1 MRHIESFPVLRF
13 GDLLRRIIRGQA
25 LCRACVPILALGLL
39 LVPASYT
46 QVVTATLT
54 GTVTDDSG
62 ASVPRANVTATETT
76 TGVSRSTV
84 TSVDGVYS
92 LPFLSPGTYRVDIE
106 KTGFKKSSQE
116 AVTLGVSTVARVD
129 AVLNLGSV
137 QETIVVTGE
146 AALLQAEN
154 AEVAKNFETPTVTEL
169 PISDRSAQAVVGL
182 MAGVGLPV
190 RYSGGPLE
198 DAQTTYTFNANGQP
212 LASNNTMVDGIDNV
226 NHSLGLSIYL
236 PSAEDVEEVHV
247 TTNSYSAEFGRV
259 GGAVVNILTKS
270 GTNQLHGSAWEFNK
284 VAALAARDFFNK
296 DTQPKPHLA
305 NNDWGAAAGGA
316 IKKDKTFY
324 YGTYEGKTQRW
335 STTSTASLPQPAWLQ
350 GNFSAVPGLA
360 LYDPNAGNLDGTGRQ
375 PIPSSI
381 LPTSELSPVSLK
393 LNAFMPS
400 PNLSGLTNNYV
411 TQIPSSYNSNS
422 YDGRLD
428 QNLSDRTKIYLKFNT
443 SRFKVK
449 VGSLYHT
456 GIGDDRV
463 STNYTLTGAVNLTHG
478 FSPTLL
484 TEVRIAYNRW
494 YDNVES
500 ADTVT
505 NQQLGIFDPNPDW
518 ISRQVLA
525 WENIGGM
532 TAIGPGTGS
541 PIIEADNVFP
551 FANTWTKSLNKH
563 SIKWGGEFTRYRND
577 RFQPQG
583 LNLGARGEFWFNPDT
598 TQLNLG
604 GGASS
609 PLGLYG
615 SFANS
620 FASYELGTPDQRGRT
635 FMTVTPTVRQSRFA
649 GFVQDSYKVTP
660 KLTLDL
666 GIRYEYYSAVTPR
679 YPGGA
684 SNYEPSMNSLLVAGV
699 GGVNMSTDVNAKP
712 TYFAPRLG
720 VAYSPGRKTVIRAGY
735 AFSYWEERFGFT
747 GGTLNTQYPVIY
759 NVQDGV
765 QNSFKVVGNF
775 NAIPVVNLVP
785 IPSNGIINPAP
796 NQAFYY
802 MPENYT
808 LPSVYNY
815 NFVVQRQLSNSMT
828 IDAGYVGNVGRHLA
842 YAQNLNVGRPGAGPN
857 AALLNI
863 LYGRTATTTIRAYGV
878 NSNYNSLQ
886 VNFTKRFAHGLH
898 ITAAYAFSKSLDVT
912 SENGSF
918 LDNWNTKRTY
928 GPSGWDQTHM
938 LTVNHVYELP
948 FGKGQRFLNRGGV
961 LAAVLS
967 KWQVSGVFRRMTG
980 FPFTP
985 TAPVTSCNCAAVSTI
1000 YADVVGSPQYPHGVG
1015 PGTPWVSQSAFV
1027 LPQAN
1032 TFGNAGRNILRG
1044 PGLTNY
1050 DANIARKFPIKERVT
1065 AELRLEANNA
1075 LNTPHF
1081 ANPSALTGAATFG
1094 IITASGF
1101 NGNRLVQT
1109 ALRITF

>member
-1 MRHIESFPVLRF
+1 MRFKL
-13 GDLLRRIIRGQA
+13 DLRRA
-25 LCRACVPILALGLL
+25 SVLILTIGLL
-39 LVPASYT
+39 SAVPCFS
-46 QVVTATLT
+46 QVVSATLT
-54 GTVTDDSG
+54 GTVTDSSG
-62 ASVPRANVTATETT
+62 ATVPQATVTATETT
-76 TGVSRSTV
+76 TGITRSTV
-84 TSVDGVYS
+84 TSAEGVYS
-92 LPFLSPGTYRVDIE
+92 LPFLNPGTYRVDIE
-106 KTGFKKSSQE
+106 KSGFKKFSRDNV
-116 AVTLGVSTVARVD
+116 ALGVSTVGRVD
-129 AVLNLGSV
+129 SVLETGSL

-154 AEVAKNFETPTVTEL
+154 AEVARNFETPTVTEL
-169 PISDRSAQAVVGL
+169 PIADRSAQAVAGL

-198 DAQTTYTFNANGQP
+198 DAQTTYLFNANGQP
-212 LASNNTMVDGIDNV
+212 LAANNTMVDGIDNI

-270 GTNQLHGSAWEFNK
+270 GTNHFHGSAWEFNK

-305 NNDWGAAAGGA
+305 NNDWGAAAGGP
-316 IKKDKTFY
+316 IRKDKTFY
-324 YGTYEGKTQRW
+324 YATYEGKTQRS

-360 LYDPNAGNLDGTGRQ
+360 LYDPNSGNLDGTGRT
-375 PIPSSI
+375 PIPNNVLPSSEV
-381 LPTSELSPVSLK
+381 SSVSLK
-393 LNAFMPS
+393 LNGFMPA
-400 PNLSGLTNNYV
+400 PNLPGLTNNYV
-411 TQIPSSYNSNS
+411 TQIPLSYNSNS

-443 SRFKVK
+443 SRFNVK
-449 VGSLYHT
+449 QGSLYHT
-456 GIGDDRV
+456 GMGDDRV
-463 STNYTLTGAVNLTHG
+463 STNYTLTGAINLTHG

-505 NQQLGIFDPNPDW
+505 NQQLGIFNPNPDW
-518 ISRQVLA
+518 ISQQVMA
-525 WENIGGM
+525 WVNIGGM

-541 PIIEADNVFP
+541 PIIEADNIFP

-563 SIKWGGEFTRYRND
+563 SLKFGGEFTRYRND

-604 GGASS
+604 SGGSS

-684 SNYEPSMNSLLVAGV
+684 SNYEPSTNSVLVAGV
-699 GGVNMSTDVNAKP
+699 GGVGMSTDVNAKP

-720 VAYSPGRKTVIRAGY
+720 AAYSIGTKTVIRAGY

-775 NAIPVVNLVP
+775 NAIPVVPFVP
-785 IPSNGIINPAP
+785 IPSNGIISPAP

-815 NFVVQRQLSNSMT
+815 NLVVQRQLTNSMT

-857 AALLNI
+857 AALYNL
-863 LYGRTATTTIRAYGV
+863 LFGRTASTTIRAYGV
-878 NSNYNSLQ
+878 NSDYNSLQ
-886 VNFTKRFAHGLH
+886 VNFTKRFNRGLH
-898 ITAAYAFSKSLDVT
+898 ITAAYAFSKSLDVN

-918 LDNWNTKRTY
+918 LDDLNFKRTH
-928 GPSGWDQTHM
+928 GPSTFDQTHM
-938 LTVNHVYELP
+938 LTINHVYQLP
-948 FGKGQRFLNRGGV
+948 FGKGQPFLNQGGV
-961 LAAVLS
+961 LAAVVS
-967 KWQVSGVFRRMTG
+967 NWQVSGVFRYMTG

-1000 YADVVGSPQYPHGVG
+1000 YADIAGSPQYPHGVG
-1015 PGTPWVSQSAFV
+1015 PGQPWISPSAFV
-1027 LPQAN
+1027 LPQVN
-1032 TFGNAGRNILRG
+1032 TFGNSGRDVLRG

-1050 DANIARKFPIKERVT
+1050 DANIVRKFPVRERVNV
-1065 AELRLEANNA
+1065 ELRFEANNA

-1081 ANPSALTGAATFG
+1081 ANPSALVGSATFG

-1109 ALRITF
+1109 ALRVTF

>member
-1 MRHIESFPVLRF
+1 MCLNGVFLPRLHAIGMRVS
-13 GDLLRRIIRGQA
+13 
-25 LCRACVPILALGLL
+25 LGLL
-39 LVPASYT
+39 LASLAYS

-54 GTVTDDSG
+54 GTVTDASG
-62 ASVPRANVTATETT
+62 ATVPQANVTATETT

-84 TSVDGVYS
+84 TSAEGVYS
-92 LPFLSPGTYRVDIE
+92 LPFLNPGTYRVDIE
-106 KTGFKKSSQE
+106 KAGFKKFSR
-116 AVTLGVSTVARVD
+116 ANIGLGVSTVGRVD
-129 AVLNLGSV
+129 AVLAPGSV
-137 QETIVVTGE
+137 QETVEVTAE
-146 AALLQAEN
+146 APLLQAEN
-154 AEVAKNFETPTVTEL
+154 AEVARNFETQSVTEL
-169 PISDRSAQAVVGL
+169 PIADRSAQAVAGL

-198 DAQTTYTFNANGQP
+198 DAQTTYLFNANGQP
-212 LASNNTMVDGIDNV
+212 LAANNTMVDGIDNV

-270 GTNQLHGSAWEFNK
+270 GTNQFHGSAWEFNK

-305 NNDWGAAAGGA
+305 NNDWGATAGGPVR
-316 IKKDKTFY
+316 KDKTFY
-324 YGTYEGKTQRW
+324 FVTYEGKTQRS
-335 STTSTASLPQPAWLQ
+335 STTSTASMPQPAWLQ
-350 GNFSAVPGLA
+350 GNFSAVPGLL
-360 LYDPNAGNLDGTGRQ
+360 LYDPNTGNADGTGRT
-375 PIPSSI
+375 PIPNNI
-381 LPTSELSPVSLK
+381 VPTSELSPVSLK

-411 TQIPSSYNSNS
+411 TQIPLTYNSNS
-422 YDGRLD
+422 YDGRVD
-428 QNLSDRTKIYLKFNT
+428 QNLSERTKIYLKFNT
-443 SRFKVK
+443 SRFHVTQ
-449 VGSLYHT
+449 GSLYHT
-456 GIGDDRV
+456 GIGDDRY
-463 STNYTLTGAVNLTHG
+463 SRNYTLTGAINLTHG

-505 NQQLGIFDPNPDW
+505 NQQLGIYNPNPDW
-518 ISRQVLA
+518 ISMQTMA
-525 WENIGGM
+525 WVNIGGM
-532 TAIGPGTGS
+532 SAIGAGTGS

-551 FANTWTKSLNKH
+551 FANTWTKMINKH
-563 SIKWGGEFTRYRND
+563 SIKWGEEFTRYRND

-604 GGASS
+604 SAGGSA
-609 PLGLYG
+609 LGSYG
-615 SFANS
+615 SLANS
-620 FASYELGTPDQRGRT
+620 VASYMFGTPDQRGRT
-635 FMTVTPTVRQSRFA
+635 YLTVWPTVRQSRFA
-649 GFVQDSYKVTP
+649 GFVQDSYKVTAN
-660 KLTLDL
+660 LTLDL

-684 SNYEPSMNSLLVAGV
+684 SNYEPATNSLLVAGYGNV
-699 GGVNMSTDVNAKP
+699 SMSTDVNAKP

-720 VAYSPGRKTVIRAGY
+720 AAYSINNKTVIRAGY

-775 NAIPVVNLVP
+775 NALPTVNLLP
-785 IPSNGIINPAP
+785 IPSSGIITPAP

-802 MPENYT
+802 MPANYT

-815 NFVVQRQLSNSMT
+815 NFSIQRQVSNTMS
-828 IDAGYVGNVGRHLA
+828 IDVGYVGNVGRHLA

-857 AALLNI
+857 AALYNVLF
-863 LYGRTATTTIRAYGV
+863 GRTASTTIRAYGV

-886 VNFTKRFAHGLH
+886 VNFSKRFAHGLH
-898 ITAAYAFSKSLDVT
+898 INAAYAYSKSLDDN
-912 SENGSF
+912 SENGGF
-918 LDNWNTKRTY
+918 LDDWNFNRTH
-928 GPSGWDQTHM
+928 GPSSFDQTHM

-948 FGKGQRFLNRGGV
+948 FGKGQPLLNKGGV
-961 LAAVLS
+961 FAAALS
-967 KWQVSGVFRRMTG
+967 HWQLSGVFRYMTG
-980 FPFTP
+980 QPFTP

-1000 YADVVGSPQYPHGVG
+1000 YADVVGSPTYPHGVG
-1015 PGTPWVSQSAFV
+1015 PGTPWVSPSAFAI
-1027 LPQAN
+1027 PQAN
-1032 TFGNAGRNILRG
+1032 TFGDAGRDILRG

-1050 DANIARKFPIKERVT
+1050 DANLVRKFSIKERLNM
-1065 AELRLEANNA
+1065 EFRFEANNA

-1081 ANPSALTGAATFG
+1081 ANPSALIGSATFG
-1094 IITASGF
+1094 IITASGY

-1109 ALRITF
+1109 ALRLTF

>member
-1 MRHIESFPVLRF
+1 MRFKL
-13 GDLLRRIIRGQA
+13 DLRRA
-25 LCRACVPILALGLL
+25 SVLILTVGMLSSI
-39 LVPASYT
+39 PCSS
-46 QVVTATLT
+46 QVVSATLT
-54 GTVTDDSG
+54 GTVTDSSG
-62 ASVPRANVTATETT
+62 ATVPQATVTATETT
-76 TGVSRSTV
+76 TGITRSTV
-84 TSVDGVYS
+84 TSAEGVYS
-92 LPFLSPGTYRVDIE
+92 LPFLNPGTYRVDIE
-106 KTGFKKSSQE
+106 KSGFKKFSRDNV
-116 AVTLGVSTVARVD
+116 ALGVSTVGRVD
-129 AVLNLGSV
+129 SVLETGSL

-154 AEVAKNFETPTVTEL
+154 AEVARNFETPTVTEL
-169 PISDRSAQAVVGL
+169 PIADRSAQAVAGL

-198 DAQTTYTFNANGQP
+198 DAQTTYLFNANGQP
-212 LASNNTMVDGIDNV
+212 LAANNTMVDGIDNI

-270 GTNQLHGSAWEFNK
+270 GTNHFHGSAWEFNK

-305 NNDWGAAAGGA
+305 NNDWGAAAGGP
-316 IKKDKTFY
+316 IRKDKTFY
-324 YGTYEGKTQRW
+324 YVTYEGKTQRS

-360 LYDPNAGNLDGTGRQ
+360 LYDPNSGNLDGTGRT
-375 PIPSSI
+375 PIPNNI
-381 LPTSELSPVSLK
+381 LPASELSSVSLK
-393 LNAFMPS
+393 LNGFIPA
-400 PNLSGLTNNYV
+400 PNLPGLTNNYV
-411 TQIPSSYNSNS
+411 TQIPLSYNSNS

-443 SRFKVK
+443 SRFNVK
-449 VGSLYHT
+449 QGSLYHT
-456 GIGDDRV
+456 GMGDDRV
-463 STNYTLTGAVNLTHG
+463 STNYTLTGAINLTHG

-505 NQQLGIFDPNPDW
+505 NQQLGIFNPNPDW
-518 ISRQVLA
+518 ISQQVMA
-525 WENIGGM
+525 WVNIGGM

-541 PIIEADNVFP
+541 PIIEADNIFP

-563 SIKWGGEFTRYRND
+563 SLKFGGEFTRYRND

-604 GGASS
+604 SGGSS

-684 SNYEPSMNSLLVAGV
+684 SNYEPSTNSVLVAGI
-699 GGVNMSTDVNAKP
+699 GGVGMSTDVNAKP

-720 VAYSPGRKTVIRAGY
+720 AAYSIGTKTVIRAGY

-775 NAIPVVNLVP
+775 NAIPVVPFVP
-785 IPSNGIINPAP
+785 IPSNGIISPAP

-815 NFVVQRQLSNSMT
+815 NLVVQRQLTNSMT

-857 AALLNI
+857 AALYNL
-863 LYGRTATTTIRAYGV
+863 LFGRTASTTIRAYGV
-878 NSNYNSLQ
+878 NSDYNSLQ
-886 VNFTKRFAHGLH
+886 VNFTKRFNRGLH
-898 ITAAYAFSKSLDVT
+898 ITAAYAFSKSLDVN
-912 SENGSF
+912 SENGGF
-918 LDNWNTKRTY
+918 LDDLNFKRTH
-928 GPSGWDQTHM
+928 GPSTFDQTHM
-938 LTVNHVYELP
+938 LTINHVYQLP
-948 FGKGQRFLNRGGV
+948 FGKGQPFLNQGGV
-961 LAAVLS
+961 LAAVVS
-967 KWQVSGVFRRMTG
+967 NWQVSGVFRYMTG

-1000 YADVVGSPQYPHGVG
+1000 YADIAGSPQYPHGVG
-1015 PGTPWVSQSAFV
+1015 PGQPWISPSAFV
-1027 LPQAN
+1027 LPQVN
-1032 TFGNAGRNILRG
+1032 TFGNSGRDVLRG

-1050 DANIARKFPIKERVT
+1050 DANIVRKFPVRERVNID
-1065 AELRLEANNA
+1065 LRFEANNA

-1081 ANPSALTGAATFG
+1081 ANPSALVGSATFG

-1109 ALRITF
+1109 ALRVTF